1 MRPRAAG
8 RTHPSP
14 VTTTARS
21 SGVAARAIVR
31 RPRGTLLIVSGR
43 SHLVSVMS
51 AVEALVETGHRPART
66 IIMAFG
72 FDEESAGTQGAGKL
86 AASLEQQFGRDSM
99 ELIVHCVLGTTTERA
114 D

>member
-1 MRPRAAG
+1 MDDETASSWTYPPFSGHDDGSFLWG
-8 RTHPSP
+8 RGACDCAFVSCG
-14 VTTTARS
+14 S
-21 SGVAARAIVR
+21 S
-31 RPRGTLLIVSGR
+31 LIVSGR

-51 AVEALVETGHRPART
+51 AVEALVETRHRPART

-99 ELIVHCVLGTTTERA
+99 ELIVRCVLR
-114 D
+114 DHD